1 MLKCINKFN
10 IKEIENLGDKLL
22 NNLKSKY
29 KNFATVDKITV
40 FSVNGK
46 KVKRVPKASKPW
58 SIKAYQNSLDV
69 NMKIVL
75 NDLNKEWIRWIM
87 ERKNILF
94 SDMSNWKVV
103 FDLVILNM
111 NKYLEILLFGKDS
124 SEIILSSNPKIRSYI
139 NRINK
144 INISEFYAKNRI
156 RMSPPVCG
164 VRLLYELILKSIRLR
179 VLENKIKKFSF
190 QDSPLLQMLDALFQ
204 VPDIN
209 LIDKQVTIELTLVDY
224 ELKFFKEY
232 FDNSSNQIKIINQEY
247 ENILN
252 NYNVLLKGRHDN

>member
-1 MLKCINKFN
+1 
-10 IKEIENLGDKLL
+10 
-22 NNLKSKY
+22 
-29 KNFATVDKITV
+29 
-40 FSVNGK
+40 
-46 KVKRVPKASKPW
+46 
-58 SIKAYQNSLDV
+58 
-69 NMKIVL
+69 MKIVL
-75 NDLNKEWIRWIM
+75 NDLNKEWIRWIS
-87 ERKNILF
+87 ERNNILF
-94 SDMSNWKVV
+94 SAMSNWKVV
-103 FDLVILNM
+103 FDLVILIM

-124 SEIILSSNPKIRSYI
+124 NEIILSSNLKIRSYI

-156 RMSPPVCG
+156 RMSPLVGG

-204 VPDIN
+204 VPDNN

-232 FDNSSNQIKIINQEY
+232 F
-247 ENILN
+247 
-252 NYNVLLKGRHDN
+252 